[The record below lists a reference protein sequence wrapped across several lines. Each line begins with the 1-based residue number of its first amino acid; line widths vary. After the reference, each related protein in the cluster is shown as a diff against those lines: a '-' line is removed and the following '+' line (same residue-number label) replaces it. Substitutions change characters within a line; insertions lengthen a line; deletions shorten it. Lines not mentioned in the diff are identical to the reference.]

1 MESSIDRKHLY
12 IFLGLAFGL
21 AWIIALIVFLTGGL
35 ANSPEIIPGSK
46 LTLAVVLVAVG
57 YMWAPALA
65 HIFTRL
71 ITRQG
76 WQDLWLKPNFR
87 ENFKY
92 WVIAWFGPG
101 VLTILGIAAY
111 FLVFPGQYDGN
122 LTMLRNMMAS
132 NPASKGVDPWTV
144 VLAQTVSALVI
155 SPLINGFFTFGEE
168 FGWRAYMLPMLRPM
182 GDWKAYLVSGII
194 WGVWHAPI
202 IAMGHNYGLEYPGY
216 PWLGILA
223 MIWFCILCGTFLGW
237 VSGCAGS
244 VWPAVIGHAALNGIA
259 GLGALFIA
267 SGKAN
272 ILLGPTPVGVLS
284 SVGFLIAAL
293 LIFFLPAK
301 KTASM

>member
-1 MESSIDRKHLY
+1 MESSIDRKHLF
-12 IFLGLAFGL
+12 IFLSFAFGI

-35 ANSPEIIPGSK
+35 VNSPEIVPGSK
-46 LTLAVVLVAVG
+46 ITLAVVLVAVG

-76 WQDLWLKPNFR
+76 WQDLWLKPNFKQ
-87 ENFKY
+87 NFKY

-111 FLVFPGQYDGN
+111 FLVFPGQYDSN
-122 LTMLRNMMAS
+122 LTMLRNLMAS

-144 VLAQTVSALVI
+144 VLAQTVSALVMA
-155 SPLINGFFTFGEE
+155 PVINSIFTLGEE
-168 FGWRAYMLPMLRPM
+168 FGWRAYMLPMLRPL
-182 GDWKAYLVSGII
+182 GDIKAYLISGVI
-194 WGVWHAPI
+194 WGLWHAPI
-202 IAMGHNYGLEYPGY
+202 IAMGHNYGLEYTGY

-223 MIWFCILCGTFLGW
+223 MTWFCILCGTFLGW
-237 VSGCAGS
+237 VSGRAAS

-267 SGKAN
+267 NGKAN
-272 ILLGPTPVGVLS
+272 VLLGPTPVGVLS
-284 SVGFLIAAL
+284 SVGFLLATL

-301 KTASM
+301 KTA